1 MLLVSFHCIQP
12 DHMCLLTLLNKVR
25 VIDQNQL
32 ARTLVR
38 FYLSHG
44 SVLPFLDKL
53 TTSELQKT
61 SKNLIKHVS
70 C

>member
-1 MLLVSFHCIQP
+1 
-12 DHMCLLTLLNKVR
+12 MCLLKLLDKVR
-25 VIDQNQL
+25 VVDQNQL

-44 SVLPFLDKL
+44 SVLPFLNKL

-61 SKNLIKHVS
+61 CK
-70 C
+70 